1 VQASGLSFSL
11 GQDAIRNVGKLSDS
25 GHFGEEPNRLGLR
38 SCSANKGHLL
48 ARKLVFG
55 QSGNFLGAVASNL
68 ITKKCVDIERQRPA
82 DVKAGGV
89 HDQGQAG

>member
-1 VQASGLSFSL
+1 MWESYPIRDTL
-11 GQDAIRNVGKLSDS
+11 GKSRTAWDSDLAQ
-25 GHFGEEPNRLGLR
+25 RI
-38 SCSANKGHLL
+38 KGHLL
-48 ARKLVFG
+48 ARKLGFG

-89 HDQGQAG
+89 HDQGQAGLKAGGYTLGRGNGDG